1 MNHSIF
7 IFHFFDSTLI
17 FLAFSLINFW
27 HDICCYSL
35 VVANIPITLSV
46 ASWTELII
54 YIEWDRDGCY
64 RKGEKKNIK
73 QKGNARYGLHKFI

>member
-1 MNHSIF
+1 
-7 IFHFFDSTLI
+7 
-17 FLAFSLINFW
+17 
-27 HDICCYSL
+27 L

-73 QKGNARYGLHKFI
+73 QKGNARYGLH